1 MKDIKELALRV
12 AKEMDAE
19 YPRQDWTKALWDA
32 DFATRLI
39 AAYTEGQEPVAY
51 KYISTTYPDRFYQIS
66 ELTPEYFS
74 RENWT
79 PVPLYAAPPEPA
91 PSEFS
96 AEQRDKDWSAIK
108 STAPSSGEVREMV
121 ERLRDI
127 IYVNPNDAADMIERL
142 AARVPDD
149 RIATL
154 EKQRDEL
161 LVALELCKFDSLN
174 MSLEDL
180 GFIRSVVAKVKP

>member
-1 MKDIKELALRV
+1 MKDIKELALQV
-12 AKEMDAE
+12 AEEINMK
-19 YPRQDWTKALWDA
+19 YA
-32 DFATRLI
+32 DLNGDGLPGFCEELCTRFL
-39 AAYTEGQEPVAY
+39 AAYL
-51 KYISTTYPDRFYQIS
+51 K
-66 ELTPEYFS
+66 
-74 RENWT
+74 
-79 PVPLYAAPPEPA
+79 
-91 PSEFS
+91 
-96 AEQRDKDWSAIK
+96 EQS
-108 STAPSSGEVREMV
+108 APSSEEVREMLA
-121 ERLRDI
+121 RLNAVGNTSLE
-127 IYVNPNDAADMIERL
+127 YAAADMIERL